1 MLKVEGAKKHYTHRG
16 KVIAALDD
24 MHLEIAS
31 RDFVAIVGPSGS
43 GKSTLL
49 LALGGMLSL
58 TEGKIC
64 LDGESLYDLSPD
76 KRAKVRGEK
85 IGFVFQTFNL
95 IPYLTALE
103 NVQVPM
109 MLNGAAEE
117 KQKDKAATLLKRV
130 GLADRL
136 DHKPSELS
144 VGQQQRVALARVLAN
159 DPKLILA
166 DEPTGNLDPETRE
179 QIMRFLVELNEEG
192 RTVVMVTHDPEVA
205 RRAKKT
211 LTLNQGRILNGHEP
225 GLAQKISS
233 KSPLAQKE
241 S

>member
-1 MLKVEGAKKHYTHRG
+1 MLRIEGAKKYYQHRG
-16 KVIAALDD
+16 RTIAALDD
-24 MHLEIAS
+24 IDLEIQPQE
-31 RDFVAIVGPSGS
+31 FVAIVGPSGS

-49 LALGGMLSL
+49 LAIGGMLSL
-58 TEGKIC
+58 TEGKVY

-76 KRAKVRGEK
+76 QRARIRREK

-103 NVQVPM
+103 NVQVPL
-109 MLNGAAEE
+109 MLNGSSDDEQK
-117 KQKDKAATLLKRV
+117 KQATALLSRV
-130 GLADRL
+130 GLADRM

-179 QIMRFLVELNEEG
+179 QIMGFLREMNNEG
-192 RTVVMVTHDPEVA
+192 RTIVMVTHDPVAVGQAQRILRLEEGRIILEPEVA
-205 RRAKKT
+205 C
-211 LTLNQGRILNGHEP
+211 
-225 GLAQKISS
+225 SV
-233 KSPLAQKE
+233 
-241 S
+241 

>member
-1 MLKVEGAKKHYTHRG
+1 MLRVEGAKKHYKHRG

-31 RDFVAIVGPSGS
+31 RDFVAIVGQSGS

-58 TEGKIC
+58 TEGKIF
-64 LDGESLYDLSPD
+64 LDGESLYDLTPD
-76 KRAKVRGEK
+76 KRAGIRGEK

-103 NVQVPM
+103 NVQVPL
-109 MLNGAAEE
+109 MLKKIGEDE
-117 KQKDKAATLLKRV
+117 QKKKASTLLARV
-130 GLADRL
+130 GLSDRM
-136 DHKPSELS
+136 DHKPAELS

-166 DEPTGNLDPETRE
+166 DEPTGNLDPATRE
-179 QIMRFLVELNEEG
+179 QIMKFLVELNEEG

-205 RRAKKT
+205 GRAKRM
-211 LTLNQGRILNGHEP
+211 LRLNEGRIVNGAE
-225 GLAQKISS
+225 L
-233 KSPLAQKE
+233 
-241 S
+241 

>member
-1 MLKVEGAKKHYTHRG
+1 MMLKVEGAKKHYKHRG
-16 KVIAALDD
+16 KLIAALDD

-31 RDFVAIVGPSGS
+31 REFVAIVGQSGS

-58 TEGKIC
+58 TEGKIY

-76 KRAKVRGEK
+76 KRASIRGEK

-103 NVQVPM
+103 NVQVPLM
-109 MLNGAAEE
+109 
-117 KQKDKAATLLKRV
+117 LKRV
-130 GLADRL
+130 GEDEQKTKASALLDRVGL
-136 DHKPSELS
+136 SDRMDHKPSELS

-159 DPKLILA
+159 DPKLVLA
-166 DEPTGNLDPETRE
+166 DEPTGNLDPATRE
-179 QIMRFLVELNEEG
+179 QIMKFLVELNEEG

-205 RRAKKT
+205 SRAKRT
-211 LTLNQGRILNGHEP
+211 LTLNDGRIMNGA
-225 GLAQKISS
+225 GL
-233 KSPLAQKE
+233 
-241 S
+241 

>member
-1 MLKVEGAKKHYTHRG
+1 MLKVEGAKKHYKHRG
-16 KVIAALDD
+16 KLIAALDD

-31 RDFVAIVGPSGS
+31 REFVAVVGQSGS

-58 TEGKIC
+58 TEGKIY

-76 KRAKVRGEK
+76 KRASIRGEK

-103 NVQVPM
+103 NVQVPLM
-109 MLNGAAEE
+109 
-117 KQKDKAATLLKRV
+117 LKRV
-130 GLADRL
+130 GEEEQKVKASVLLDRVGL
-136 DHKPSELS
+136 SDRMDHKPSELS

-166 DEPTGNLDPETRE
+166 DEPTGNLDPATRE
-179 QIMRFLVELNEEG
+179 QIMKFLVELNEEG

-205 RRAKKT
+205 IRAKRT
-211 LTLNQGRILNGHEP
+211 LRLNEGRIMN
-225 GLAQKISS
+225 
-233 KSPLAQKE
+233 
-241 S
+241 